1 MKKVISSF
9 IFCILLN
16 SFASA
21 QSSVTKRDVSSFES
35 VMLQN
40 IAQLDTT
47 SSASALIGLANN
59 FERIAQVEKTKW
71 EPFYYASYCNTVM
84 AFMTPDKTQIDLLAD
99 KAEALLQQAEAI
111 EQNNSEIT
119 TLFAMI
125 NSCRIL
131 VDPVSRFQA
140 KGKEVH
146 DLIGKAKM
154 ENNENPRIYLLQ
166 ARMQLRTPEAFGGG
180 KGLAKESAE
189 IAIEKFATFKPANSI
204 SPNWGE
210 AQARS
215 LLAKINTG
223 N

>member
-1 MKKVISSF
+1 MKKVIVLA
-9 IFCILLN
+9 ILCILFN
-16 SFASA
+16 SFAYA
-21 QSSVTKRDVSSFES
+21 QSSVTKKDISSFES
-35 VMLQN
+35 LMLQN

-47 SSASALIGLANN
+47 SSASALMGLANS
-59 FERIAQVEKTKW
+59 FQRIAQVEKTKW
-71 EPFYYASYCNTVM
+71 EPSYYAAYCYTAM

-99 KAEALLQQAEAI
+99 KAEVLCQQAEAI

-125 NSCRIL
+125 NSCRIM
-131 VDPVSRFQA
+131 VDPVSRFQT

-154 ENNENPRIYLLQ
+154 ENKQNPRIYLLQ

-180 KGLAKESAE
+180 KNIAKESAE
-189 IAIEKFATFKPANSI
+189 IAIEKFGTFKPANII

-215 LLAKINTG
+215 LLARINTG